1 MVTSGKLTDN
11 NPVSFQ
17 SFKER
22 ALRVLRM
29 ILLAFRLL
37 TLFLYLAFLSVMLA
51 YGFGNFIANI
61 ILLSLSVAYG
71 IFLVASTLLFP
82 AKKADKVGKRVYR
95 YSKLLVNAAALGI
108 NIYGLVV
115 STGTAS
121 VLSIFL
127 VALSLF
133 SFLFKVGLEVL
144 VMIVERKIR
153 RTLRYRSREPAD
165 DESR

>member
-1 MVTSGKLTDN
+1 MSNILADN
-11 NPVSFQ
+11 NPMGFQ
-17 SFKER
+17 RFKEK

-29 ILLAFRLL
+29 ILLVFRLL
-37 TLFLYLAFLSVMLA
+37 TLLLYLAFLTVMLVH
-51 YGFGNFIANI
+51 GLGNFIANI
-61 ILLSLSVAYG
+61 VLLSLSVAYG
-71 IFLVASTLLFP
+71 IFLVVSTLLFP
-82 AKKADKVGKRVYR
+82 EKKADKVGKRVYR

-115 STGTAS
+115 SAGTAS

-144 VMIVERKIR
+144 VMIAERKIR
-153 RTLRYRSREPAD
+153 KALRSRNREPMD
-165 DESR
+165 DENR